1 MSDFAGRTIGF
12 IGLGLMGAPMCRNLM
27 KAGGQLVVTNRSE
40 APRRK
45 MQEEGATAVDTPAAV
60 AARADIIVLMVA
72 DTLAVEAVLSGPGGA
87 LETLRPGTLFIDMGT
102 TSMVATRGFAKA
114 VEKRLEGAPVGAP
127 GFQEITA
134 FFIHT
139 DRVHWREIDNCPCV
153 VGKDKIF
160 VAMTA
165 TFYFDPA
172 AMSCNGL
179 LKRFF
184 NARGGITHKHH
195 LAIRSEPAPV
205 KALKEAGKANV
216 STFNIQFQVV
226 VTIHLLLSC
235 TV

>member
-114 VEKRLEGAPVGAP
+114 VEKKGGFYVDAPVSGGTIGAMA
-127 GFQEITA
+127 GNLTIMA
-134 FFIHT
+134 
-139 DRVHWREIDNCPCV
+139 
-153 VGKDKIF
+153 GGS
-160 VAMTA
+160 
-165 TFYFDPA
+165 DPA
-172 AMSCNGL
+172 FG
-179 LKRFF
+179 
-184 NARGGITHKHH
+184 
-195 LAIRSEPAPV
+195 
-205 KALKEAGKANV
+205 
-216 STFNIQFQVV
+216 
-226 VTIHLLLSC
+226 
-235 TV
+235 